1 MTPMVIPVV
10 SGGILGQEGIGGKY
24 LEGLL
29 INEIINYARERHK
42 LRLLR
47 TGVSKPPGSTT
58 LSRK

>member
-29 INEIINYARERHK
+29 INEIINYARKRHK

-47 TGVSKPPGSTT
+47 TWVRLPTAPPLYQG
-58 LSRK
+58 K